1 MIPESRYERVKLWAR
16 RHEDAIMVVS
26 VSAVLVGLAVISVKA
41 DMTYRERLTT
51 ELNDAVDQLNALYH
65 SKELV

>member
-1 MIPESRYERVKLWAR
+1 
-16 RHEDAIMVVS
+16 MVVS